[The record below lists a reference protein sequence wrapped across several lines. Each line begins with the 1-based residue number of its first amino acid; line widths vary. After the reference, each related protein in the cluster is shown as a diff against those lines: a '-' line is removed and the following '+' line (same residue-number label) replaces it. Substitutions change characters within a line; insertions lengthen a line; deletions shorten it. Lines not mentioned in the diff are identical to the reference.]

1 MSLSVIELCAG
12 AGGQA
17 LGLEAAGFESAGA
30 FEIDR
35 DAVATL
41 AKNRPA
47 WNPEVTDI
55 RDLNGREFKGV
66 DLLAGGLPC
75 PPFSIAGKQLGA
87 EDERDMFPT
96 ALRLVQEARPTAVL
110 IENVPGLS
118 SKRFADYR
126 RQVLQELRRLG
137 YAADWKILNAAD
149 FGVPQVR
156 RRFVLVAVKESRA
169 PRFHWPKQ
177 IGKTNTVGPRLLDLM
192 AERGWSGA
200 DSWARAADKVGPT
213 LVGGSKKHGGPDLGP
228 TRAKKAWAELRVD
241 GKGVADAAPPE
252 GFPVDGSP
260 KLTVRMTARVQGF
273 PDWWEFS
280 GKKTAAYRQIGNAFP
295 PPVAAAVGL
304 SLVTALNGKAG
315 SGKVPP
321 LDSILFQVA

>member
-17 LGLEAAGFESAGA
+17 LGLEAAGFESAGV

-41 AKNRPA
+41 AQNRPS
-47 WNPEVTDI
+47 WDPKVTDI
-55 RDLNGREFKGV
+55 RDLNGGDFKGV

-87 EDERDMFPT
+87 DDERDMFPT
-96 ALRLVQEARPTAVL
+96 ALRLVRESKPTAVL

-118 SKRFADYR
+118 SNRFADYR
-126 RQVLQELRRLG
+126 RRVLEELRQLG

-156 RRFVLVAVKESRA
+156 RRFVLVAVEEERA
-169 PRFHWPKQ
+169 PRFHWPQ
-177 IGKTNTVGPRLLDLM
+177 HLGRTLTVGPRLLDLM
-192 AERGWSGA
+192 AGRGWPGA
-200 DSWARAADKVGPT
+200 DSWSKAADKVGPT

-241 GKGVADAAPPE
+241 GKGVADTPPPE
-252 GFPVDGSP
+252 GFPANGSP

-273 PDWWEFS
+273 PDWWEFA
-280 GKKTAAYRQIGNAFP
+280 GRKTAAYRQIGNAFP
-295 PPVAAAVGL
+295 PPVAAAVG
-304 SLVTALNGKAG
+304 SSIASALNGKSG
-315 SGKVPP
+315 SGSIPP